1 MKKVIFKTI
10 PVLFPLITVLF
21 FCTGCELLKEAW
33 EADMEYSSSNPNS
46 EDYRARFVIGI
57 FNVVKY
63 PRATELEREISR
75 SDGSSVWINTN
86 QRFDSKRIRDARA
99 IPRPGNPDLCDL
111 QFRLDN
117 EGKNHWQMLVA
128 SARGN
133 AVALMVDQRCV
144 GTFVPEMPD
153 SASDRITWVKL
164 RIGVDPYTA
173 RGVVRFARSN
183 HEHFNPEASD
193 WFRF

>member
-10 PVLFPLITVLF
+10 PVLFSLIMVLF
-21 FCTGCELLKEAW
+21 FGTGCELLKEAW

-75 SDGSSVWINTN
+75 SDGSSVWINAN

-128 SARGN
+128 SAKGEPVVMMVDSRYVGAFIPEIGRGN
-133 AVALMVDQRCV
+133 DDLK
-144 GTFVPEMPD
+144 
-153 SASDRITWVKL
+153 WVTV
-164 RIGVDPYTA
+164 RIGVDSYTA
-173 RGVVRFARSN
+173 RGIVKTAKKN
-183 HEHFNPEASD
+183 YIHFNPRASSFFN
-193 WFRF
+193 W